1 MIVRRAG
8 RLALLEAA
16 ASPSTDS
23 PVIVSN
29 ARSALLRTGVA
40 LLETLVGATPS
51 VYVLVVRNDLASA
64 AAIVAAA
71 QSKHVVVLLPAS
83 RLHLLE
89 YAIAQTGAASI
100 VDATASTVA
109 LTTTPPTSVPAW
121 PLAAFGRD
129 GGVCMLT
136 SGSTGTSKVVACS
149 WPSMYA
155 QGDATQAAMFPRRP
169 CRFVLASSIAH
180 AYAINAL
187 FAIMT
192 SPHGDMSTLVMSSGM
207 DALVPVLSTPAP
219 HAVTIVFGTPG
230 TYAPLL
236 QLVQPVPLFAD
247 LAYSAGVTLPTEMH
261 TALRRDFGLALV
273 QNYGSTETGG
283 IAAGGI
289 RPGVAPPT
297 HDRLANA
304 GALWPGAVV
313 RVQKPSVGMVC
324 RDGEDG
330 ELVVQTPWQC
340 AGYVEQQAL
349 VRISADGFYRTSDG
363 GAVVDGH
370 VFVGDRLRAPVR
382 FRTGTF
388 TLFVPRHELEDAVL
402 QHPTISDALMPVVE
416 ALPEKVVLLVVTS
429 LPEHEVA
436 IVCRSLLPSYVSTI
450 DIRKVQHLACSAA
463 GKLLYS
469 IPE

>member
-1 MIVRRAG
+1 MIVRRDG
-8 RLALLEAA
+8 RLALLESA
-16 ASPSTDS
+16 PSTCIDC
-23 PVIVSN
+23 PVIVEN
-29 ARSALLRTGVA
+29 ARATLLRTGVA
-40 LLETLVGATPS
+40 LLERLVGASPP

-71 QSKHVVVLLPAS
+71 ESKHVVVLLPAS

-89 YAIAQTGAASI
+89 YTIAQTGAALV
-100 VDATASTVA
+100 VDATVGTV
-109 LTTTPPTSVPAW
+109 TTTTTTTYRPQW
-121 PLAAFGRD
+121 PCEAFGSD

-136 SGSTGTSKVVACS
+136 SGSTGTSKVVACA

-155 QGDATQAAMFPRRP
+155 QGDATQAAMFPTRP

-187 FAIMT
+187 FAILT
-192 SPHGDMSTLVMSSGM
+192 SAHGDTSTLVMSSRM

-219 HAVTIVFGTPG
+219 SAVTIVFGTPG

-236 QLVQPVPLFAD
+236 QGSKPVPLFAD

-261 TALRRDFGLALV
+261 TALRRDFGLFLV

-297 HDRLANA
+297 HLRLPNA
-304 GALWPGAVV
+304 GALWPGALV
-313 RVQKPSVGMVC
+313 RVQKPSTGMVC

-340 AGYVEQQAL
+340 AGYVEQKTL
-349 VRISADGFYRTSDG
+349 VRISADGFYQTSDG
-363 GAVVDGH
+363 GAVVQGH

-382 FRTGTF
+382 CRAGHF
-388 TLFVPRHELEDAVL
+388 TVFVPRHEIEDAVL
-402 QHPTISDALMPVVE
+402 QHPAISDALVPVVD
-416 ALPEKVVLLVVTS
+416 ASPETVVLLVVTS
-429 LPEHEVA
+429 LPLQEAEK
-436 IVCRSLLPSYVSTI
+436 VCRSLLPSFVSTV
-450 DIRKVQHLACSAA
+450 DIRKVEHLACSAA